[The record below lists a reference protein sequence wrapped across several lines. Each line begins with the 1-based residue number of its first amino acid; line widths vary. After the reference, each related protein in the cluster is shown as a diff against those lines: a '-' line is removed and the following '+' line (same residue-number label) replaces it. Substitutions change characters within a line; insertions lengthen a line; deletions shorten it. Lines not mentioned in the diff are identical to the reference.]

1 MKSKVDW
8 EIRLGTPADAGL
20 LTELEAKC
28 FDYSRIGKRSF
39 QRLLTSK
46 SAHIHLVTN
55 QQTLLGY
62 SLLLTRSNSTNWR
75 LYSIAM
81 APEARGQGIAKALME
96 HIIEYAR
103 TMQAQSMSLEVK
115 SDNRGAIALYEQLDF
130 AVVDVLVQY
139 YDDGTDGYRMRRP
152 LSPSTPV

>member
-1 MKSKVDW
+1 MKSKQDW
-8 EIRLGTPADAGL
+8 DIRLGSPADAGL

-39 QRLLTSK
+39 QRLLASQ

-75 LYSIAM
+75 LYSIAI
-81 APEARGQGIAKALME
+81 APEARGQGVAKALMQ

-103 TMQAQSMSLEVK
+103 KLQAQSMSLEVK
-115 SDNRGAIALYEQLDF
+115 SDNSGAIALYEQLDF
-130 AVVDVLVQY
+130 AVVDVLAQY

-152 LSPSTPV
+152 LSLPKPA

>member
-1 MKSKVDW
+1 MKSKIDW

-39 QRLLTSK
+39 QRLLASQ
-46 SAHIHLVTN
+46 SAHIHLVT
-55 QQTLLGY
+55 QHHAVLGY
-62 SLLLTRSNSTNWR
+62 SLLLTRRNSTNWR
-75 LYSIAM
+75 LYSIAI
-81 APEARGQGIAKALME
+81 APEARGQGIAKALMQ

-103 TMQAQSMSLEVK
+103 SKQAQSMSLEVK
-115 SDNRGAIALYEQLDF
+115 SDNRSAIALYEQLDF
-130 AVVDVLVQY
+130 AVVDVLAEY

-152 LSPSTPV
+152 INQPG